1 MRLSES
7 ACCELS
13 AAHSAQ
19 QIKRVDAFKLDVEEV
34 RTSRIE
40 SESAREREMACELH
54 RFVVEL
60 AADADD
66 SVTSSGSLTRTGP
79 TAAQPTAHPAALSLS
94 KTKRKQVDDLSSL
107 TSLIRLDLSDNPRL
121 RSLEPVL
128 RSTSGSLKHVVA
140 ARCTGLSSPS
150 SSALLLPRGLS
161 LPRLRVIDLTSCG
174 LATFDATAA
183 PKLAA
188 LILTGNPGITISG
201 LASCAELA
209 TLVVKG
215 CELTDESLSL
225 ALRGAASLS
234 KLSAAGNRL
243 EGGERL
249 DLSALRGTLSELRLG
264 RNALAAL
271 PRGLSPRLRL
281 LDAGGNAGLGPL
293 RSVVAELSRV
303 SAGAGGGSGS
313 WLRSVTLRGTAAAL
327 EEGYEAAVAAA
338 APSLRV
344 LDDKRVAS
352 RDDKTPAA
360 VTEQEEEGGG
370 GGGRD
375 VGVGKER
382 RRQRPSAGAGAV
394 AVAVAVGKLAG
405 ETGLSLPRPPPLPE
419 GPRKSVDLPLPP
431 PRPPPPPPP
440 PPPATPEAEA
450 AARKSG
456 EKPGGGS
463 GARVI
468 EVRKKKARKGQG
480 AGSSENEAG
489 GGGGVATGKE
499 AARLLAAAA
508 AGAGECILEE
518 VGGW

>member
-19 QIKRVDAFKLDVEEV
+19 QIKRVDASKLDVEEV
-34 RTSRIE
+34 CTSRIE
-40 SESAREREMACELH
+40 SERAREREMACELH

-66 SVTSSGSLTRTGP
+66 SVTSSCSLTRTGP
-79 TAAQPTAHPAALSLS
+79 TAAQPTAHPAALPLS
-94 KTKRKQVDDLSSL
+94 KTKQKQVDDLSSL

-201 LASCAELA
+201 LAGCAELA

-249 DLSALRGTLSELRLG
+249 DLSALSGTLSELRLG

-360 VTEQEEEGGG
+360 VAEQEEEGGG
-370 GGGRD
+370 AAEERSESGRKGGGSGRAPAPAPSPSPWGSSRARRGSRSLGRRRFPRD
-375 VGVGKER
+375 RARPSTSLCRRLVLLR
-382 RRQRPSAGAGAV
+382 LRRRLLPRRQRPR
-394 AVAVAVGKLAG
+394 
-405 ETGLSLPRPPPLPE
+405 PRR
-419 GPRKSVDLPLPP
+419 GR
-431 PRPPPPPPP
+431 
-440 PPPATPEAEA
+440 
-450 AARKSG
+450 AARS
-456 EKPGGGS
+456 P
-463 GARVI
+463 
-468 EVRKKKARKGQG
+468 
-480 AGSSENEAG
+480 
-489 GGGGVATGKE
+489 
-499 AARLLAAAA
+499 AAAA
-508 AGAGECILEE
+508 ARG
-518 VGGW
+518 

>member
-66 SVTSSGSLTRTGP
+66 SVTSSCSLTRTGP

-201 LASCAELA
+201 LAGCAELA

-360 VTEQEEEGGG
+360 VAEQEEEGGG
-370 GGGRD
+370 GGGRE

-382 RRQRPSAGAGAV
+382 RRQRPSAGAG

-419 GPRKSVDLPLPP
+419 GPRTSVDLPLPP